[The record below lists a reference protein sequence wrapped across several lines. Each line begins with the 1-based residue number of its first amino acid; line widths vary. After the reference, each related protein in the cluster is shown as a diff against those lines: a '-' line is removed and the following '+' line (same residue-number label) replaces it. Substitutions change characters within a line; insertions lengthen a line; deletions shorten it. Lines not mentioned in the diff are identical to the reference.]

1 MPTSDIQQ
9 FFDVVAHHPSATL
22 WDTMVDT
29 FGYTKGNIYTNHL
42 MDTRWKISD
51 DTMTSELFVHAL
63 ANDFPVSVQHDGW
76 NELMNFLH
84 RVYNYD
90 TLQSYTDLLD
100 KPWLSQTLQD
110 LQSGKMT
117 VSEFALLSREQ
128 REIITQALFYHLDT
142 ESLQQLFDGQSVV
155 SQAIVPDPVII
166 HTGTVSSGE
175 LTS

>member
-51 DTMTSELFVHAL
+51 DTMTSELFERAF
-63 ANDFPVSVQHDGW
+63 ANNFPVSVQHDGW

-155 SQAIVPDPVII
+155 SPDPVII